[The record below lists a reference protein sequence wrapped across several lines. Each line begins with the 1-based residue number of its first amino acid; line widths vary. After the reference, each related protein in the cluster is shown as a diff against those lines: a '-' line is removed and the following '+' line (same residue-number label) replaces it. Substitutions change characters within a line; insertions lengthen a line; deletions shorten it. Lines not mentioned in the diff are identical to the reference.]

1 MSAPEEFLMPTTERD
16 RYAAYRAGFFWTG
29 VLMTLACLALVFA
42 SNTQVGHRLE
52 HTGFPLSWA
61 FAGLAVLQ
69 FIAVEV
75 CHLGSRSN
83 GRKR

>member
-16 RYAAYRAGFFWTG
+16 WNAVYRAGFFWTG

-42 SNTQVGHRLE
+42 GNTSLGYRLE

-61 FAGLAVLQ
+61 FAGVAILEFV
-69 FIAVEV
+69 AVEV
-75 CHLGSRSN
+75 CHLGSRAN

>member
-1 MSAPEEFLMPTTERD
+1 MFAPEEFFMPTTERD
-16 RYAAYRAGFFWTG
+16 WHAVYRAGFFWTG

-42 SNTQVGHRLE
+42 GNTQIGYRLE

-69 FIAVEV
+69 FVAVEI
-75 CHLGSRSN
+75 CHLGSRRD